1 MNLKAFEKAFL
12 KSFMEI
18 VKNPE
23 SLKHRNIN
31 EAIDETLDKFQ
42 ENLKK
47 EEEVDGSASKK
58 VIKENE

>member
-1 MNLKAFEKAFL
+1 
-12 KSFMEI
+12 MEI